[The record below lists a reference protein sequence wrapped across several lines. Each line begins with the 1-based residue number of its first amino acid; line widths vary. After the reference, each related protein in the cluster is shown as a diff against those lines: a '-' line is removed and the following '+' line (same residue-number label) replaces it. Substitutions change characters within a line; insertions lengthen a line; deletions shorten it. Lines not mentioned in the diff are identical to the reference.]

1 MKVKVFVFLILCASD
16 HQIKVMGRYNEELPT
31 VLVYYQTRLY
41 SKLKKN
47 DFFLL
52 SQYLIPLQSK
62 VKQEETIEN
71 K

>member
-31 VLVYYQTRLY
+31 ALVYYQTRVY
-41 SKLKKN
+41 SKLKKK
-47 DFFLL
+47 DFLL
-52 SQYLIPLQSK
+52 SQYLIPLRSK
-62 VKQEETIEN
+62 VKQDETIEN

>member
-16 HQIKVMGRYNEELPT
+16 HQIKVMGRYNAELPT
-31 VLVYYQTRLY
+31 ALVYYQTRVY

-47 DFFLL
+47 DFLL
-52 SQYLIPLQSK
+52 SQYLIPLRSK
-62 VKQEETIEN
+62 VKQDETIEN

>member
-1 MKVKVFVFLILCASD
+1 
-16 HQIKVMGRYNEELPT
+16 MGRYNEELPT

-47 DFFLL
+47 DFLL
-52 SQYLIPLQSK
+52 SQYLIPLRSK

>member
-1 MKVKVFVFLILCASD
+1 
-16 HQIKVMGRYNEELPT
+16 MGRYNEELPN

-47 DFFLL
+47 DFLL
-52 SQYLIPLQSK
+52 SQYLIPLRSK

>member
-16 HQIKVMGRYNEELPT
+16 HQIKVMGRYNEELPN

-47 DFFLL
+47 DFLL
-52 SQYLIPLQSK
+52 SQYLIPLRSK

>member
-1 MKVKVFVFLILCASD
+1 MFVFLILWASD

-47 DFFLL
+47 DFFYWV
-52 SQYLIPLQSK
+52 SIWYHCDQK
-62 VKQEETIEN
+62 
-71 K
+71 

>member
-16 HQIKVMGRYNEELPT
+16 HQIKVMGRYNVELPNA
-31 VLVYYQTRLY
+31 LVYYQTRVY

-47 DFFLL
+47 DFLL
-52 SQYLIPLQSK
+52 SQYLIPLRSK
-62 VKQEETIEN
+62 VKQDETIEN